1 MATLANAG
9 AVRIDH
15 ILGMFRLWWIPEG
28 RAATEGTYVYY
39 DHEAMMG
46 VILLEAQRAGAVVIG
61 EDLGVVEPWVRDYLR
76 DRGVLGTSVV
86 WFEKEG
92 GGWPLRPEHYR
103 DRALAA
109 VNIHDLPPTLGYIRG
124 IQTTLRG
131 ELGLLTDDIETVR
144 AGDRQEL
151 ERVAARLHEYGCLDG
166 AEPSEREMVE
176 GLYRY
181 VGKVP
186 SKLIVASLVDAVGDV
201 RPQNM
206 PGTGADQYPNWC
218 VPLCDSDGEEVF
230 IEDLPSNERLTSL
243 FGLLTA
249 AVR

>member
-1 MATLANAG
+1 M
-9 AVRIDH
+9 
-15 ILGMFRLWWIPEG
+15 
-28 RAATEGTYVYY
+28 
-39 DHEAMMG
+39 
-46 VILLEAQRAGAVVIG
+46 
-61 EDLGVVEPWVRDYLR
+61 RDYLR

-124 IQTTLRG
+124 IQTTLRS

-144 AGDRQEL
+144 AGDRLEL
-151 ERVAARLHEYGCLDG
+151 EQMGARLHEYGCVDG
-166 AEPSEREMVE
+166 AEPSERETVE

-181 VGKVP
+181 VAKTP
-186 SKLIVASLVDAVGDV
+186 SKLVVASLVDAVGDV

-218 VPLCDSDGEEVF
+218 VPLCDSDGEEVA
-230 IEDLPSNERLTSL
+230 IEDLPTDERLTSL
-243 FGLLTA
+243 FALLRG

>member
-1 MATLANAG
+1 
-9 AVRIDH
+9 
-15 ILGMFRLWWIPEG
+15 MFRLWWIPDG
-28 RAATEGTYVYY
+28 CAATEGTYVYY

-76 DRGVLGTSVV
+76 ERGVLGTSVV

-124 IQTTLRG
+124 IQTTLRS

-144 AGDRQEL
+144 AGDRLEL
-151 ERVAARLHEYGCLDG
+151 EQMGARLHEYGCIDG
-166 AEPSEREMVE
+166 AEPSERETVE

-181 VGKVP
+181 VAKTP
-186 SKLIVASLVDAVGDV
+186 SKLVVASLVDAVGDV

-206 PGTGADQYPNWC
+206 PGTGGDQYPNWC
-218 VPLCDSDGEEVF
+218 VPLCDSDGEEVA
-230 IEDLPSNERLTSL
+230 IEDLPTDERLTSL
-243 FGLLTA
+243 FALLRGT
-249 AVR
+249 VH